1 MSHATASH
9 TGEEVGARRAAG
21 IFQAPRTRRE
31 VGFSEAQTATKNMTE
46 SKVTWQKTWPK
57 EGHRQKQGHRMP

>member
-31 VGFSEAQTATKNMTE
+31 VGFSEAQTQTTATKNMTE
-46 SKVTWQKTWPK
+46 SKVTWQKTW
-57 EGHRQKQGHRMP
+57 QKQGHRMP